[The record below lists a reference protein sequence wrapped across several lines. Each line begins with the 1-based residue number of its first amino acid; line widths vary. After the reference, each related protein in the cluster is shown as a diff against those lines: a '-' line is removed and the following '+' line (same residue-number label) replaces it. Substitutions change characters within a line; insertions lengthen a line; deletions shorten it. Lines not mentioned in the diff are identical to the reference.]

1 VNSVESK
8 KTAAS
13 NIPNSMY
20 SNFEQTSA
28 ILNYSLNIWQI
39 TNNQLTRIISYQS
52 FVWL

>member
-1 VNSVESK
+1 VNCVENK

-20 SNFEQTSA
+20 SNFEHTSA
-28 ILNYSLNIWQI
+28 ILNYSLNTI
-39 TNNQLTRIISYQS
+39 TNNQLIRIISYQS